1 MMMNNFALSRRLLLW
16 LSTVSLGLMLA
27 VPALAEVKVGIV
39 DLQKILKTS
48 VAGKAAQK
56 KFETLRKEKEAQVVA
71 RETDLAKREK
81 SLLAAREEIEKAA
94 QETGGKPTEELKQ
107 KAMAF
112 QEQVRK
118 LEVDAKDF
126 DKRKRKI
133 VDELAAKEGELLKPI
148 EDNIKAKIDAI
159 AKERGLSLVLSR
171 QVAVYVNEALD
182 ITAEVIKRC
191 DGN

>member
-1 MMMNNFALSRRLLLW
+1 MIMNNFALSRRLLLW

-27 VPALAEVKVGIV
+27 VPAWAEVKIGIV

-56 KFETLRKEKEAQVVA
+56 KFESVRKEKEAQVVA
-71 RETDLAKREK
+71 RESDLAKREK
-81 SLLAAREEIEKAA
+81 SLLAAREEIERAA
-94 QETGGKPTEELKQ
+94 QDSGGKPTEELKQ

-118 LEVDAKDF
+118 LEQDAKEF

-171 QVAVYVNEALD
+171 QVAVYVNDALD

>member
-1 MMMNNFALSRRLLLW
+1 MIMQHFTLSRRLLLW
-16 LSTVSLGLMLA
+16 LSVVSLGLVLA
-27 VPALAEVKVGIV
+27 VPAWAETKVGIV
-39 DLQKILKTS
+39 DLQKVLKTS

-81 SLLAAREEIEKAA
+81 TLLAAREEIEKAA
-94 QETGGKPTEELKQ
+94 QDSGGKPTEELKA

-118 LEVDAKDF
+118 LEQDAKEF

-159 AKERGLSLVLSR
+159 AKERGLGLVLSR
-171 QVAVYVNEALD
+171 QVAVYVSDTLD
-182 ITAEVIKRC
+182 ITADVIKRC
-191 DGN
+191 DSK

>member
-1 MMMNNFALSRRLLLW
+1 MIMNNFALSRRLLLC
-16 LSTVSLGLMLA
+16 LSTLSLGLLLA
-27 VPALAEVKVGIV
+27 IPAWAEVKVGIV

-56 KFETLRKEKEAQVVA
+56 KFETLRKEKEAQVVS
-71 RETDLAKREK
+71 RESDLAKREK

-94 QETGGKPTEELKQ
+94 QDSGGKPTEELKQ

-118 LEVDAKDF
+118 LEQDAKEF

-171 QVAVYVNEALD
+171 QVAVYVNDALD

>member
-1 MMMNNFALSRRLLLW
+1 MMMNHFTLPRRLLVW
-16 LSTVSLGLMLA
+16 LSTVSLSLIIA
-27 VPALAEVKVGIV
+27 VPAWAEVKVGIV
-39 DLQKILKTS
+39 DLQKVLKTS

-56 KFETLRKEKEAQVVA
+56 KFETLRKEKEAQVVS

-94 QETGGKPTEELKQ
+94 QDAGGKPTEELKQ

-118 LEVDAKDF
+118 LEQDAKEF

-171 QVAVYVNEALD
+171 QVAVYVSDALD